1 MAKLEVDGKPVEVRD
16 GAMVMEAANAL
27 GIYVPHFCY
36 HKKLTIAANCRM
48 CLVEVEKAPKPLPAC
63 ATPVTEGMKVFTHS
77 PKAVQAQKGVME
89 FLLINHPLDCPICDQ
104 GGECQLQDLAV
115 GYGASESRYDEMK
128 RVVPNKNLGP
138 LIATDMTRC
147 IHCTRCVRFGQ
158 EIAGV
163 MELGM
168 AGRGEHSE
176 IMPFVARTVDTEL
189 SGNMIDVCPVGALTS
204 KPFRFTART
213 WELTRRKSVSPHD
226 SLGSNLM
233 VQVKGNRVLR
243 VLPLENEAINECWIS
258 DKDRFSYEALNVE
271 TRLVRPLLKRDGR
284 WEQVDWPQALEHVA
298 ARLKAVVASHGAA
311 SIGALASPHQTV
323 EELHLL
329 AKLMRGLGS
338 DNIDHRLRQVDFRLD
353 GSRSGAPW
361 LGMPVAEVGQADA
374 LLVVGSVL
382 RKDHPL
388 LAQRLRQAA
397 KRQARVHL
405 LNPLAQD
412 AMMPLAGER
421 VVAPSAMVA
430 ALAEVVK
437 AAAEA
442 KGVPLPVGL
451 DAALASVTVSAQARQ
466 VAEDLAR
473 AAHGVVWLGNLAV
486 QHPRLAELEVLAQAL
501 ASVTGAR
508 FGHLGVA
515 ANSVGAVLAG
525 AQPSAGGLNAHA
537 MIAAPRKAYLLLGAE
552 PELDCAD
559 GAAALAAMK
568 SAEFVVALSPF
579 EHRAL
584 DYAEV
589 ILPIAPFS
597 ETAGTFVNAEGRAQ
611 SFTGVVRPLGD
622 TRPAWK
628 VLRVLGNLLGL
639 AGFDQDSSDAVRAA
653 IALDGLPA
661 AGCDNSLSTGLSVD
675 ASTVVPAGIERVAPV
690 RIHDADALARRSPP
704 LQKTRDAAPVE
715 AVLAADL
722 WQRAGLQP
730 GDAVRIGR
738 ESGPG
743 NGSANDSATSS
754 VSALFPALL
763 DARLPA
769 GCLLLP
775 AGHASTF
782 ALGAPAGAVALS
794 VERVSPPQP
803 ATPAPAAPAAA
814 APAETAG

>member
-36 HKKLTIAANCRM
+36 HKKLSIAANCRM

-77 PKAVQAQKGVME
+77 SKAVQAQKGVME

-176 IMPFVARTVDTEL
+176 IMPFVARTVDSEL

-258 DKDRFSYEALNVE
+258 DKDRFSYEALNSE
-271 TRLVRPLLKRDGR
+271 TRLVQPLLKRDGR
-284 WEQVDWPQALEHVA
+284 WQQVDWPQALEHVA
-298 ARLKAVVASHGAA
+298 GRLRSIAASHGAE
-311 SIGALASPHQTV
+311 SIGALVSPHQTA

-329 AKLMRGLGS
+329 AKLVRGLGS

-353 GSRSGAPW
+353 GSRRGAPW
-361 LGMPVAEVGQADA
+361 LGLPVAEVSQADA
-374 LLVVGSVL
+374 VLVVGSVL

-397 KRQARVHL
+397 RRQARVHL

-412 AMMPLAGER
+412 AMMALAGEQ

-430 ALAEVVK
+430 ALAAVVK

-442 KGVPLPVGL
+442 KGAALGAGL
-451 DAALASVTVSAQARQ
+451 DAALAAVMVSPQARQ
-466 VAEDLAR
+466 AADDLAR
-473 AAHGVVWLGNLAV
+473 ATRGVVWLGNLAV
-486 QHPRLAELEVLAQAL
+486 QHPRYAELEILAQAL
-501 ASVTGAR
+501 ATVTGAR
-508 FGHLGVA
+508 FGHLGAA

-525 AQPSAGGLNAHA
+525 ALPSGAGLDARA
-537 MIAAPRKAYLLLGAE
+537 MIASPRKAYVLLGVE

-568 SAEFVVALSPF
+568 SAEFVVAMSPF

-589 ILPIAPFS
+589 ILPVAPFT

-611 SFTGVVRPLGD
+611 SFAGVVRPLGD
-622 TRPAWK
+622 TRPGWK

-653 IALDGLPA
+653 LSLDGLPV
-661 AGCDNSLSTGLSVD
+661 AGCDNALSASLAID
-675 ASTVVPAGIERVAPV
+675 ASLAVPAGIERVAPV

-722 WQRAGLQP
+722 WQGAGLQP
-730 GDAVRIGR
+730 GDSVRIGSAA
-738 ESGPG
+738 SG
-743 NGSANDSATSS
+743 A
-754 VSALFPALL
+754 SALFPASL
-763 DARLPA
+763 DPRLPA

-782 ALGAPAGAVALS
+782 PLGAPAGAAALS
-794 VERVSPPQP
+794 IERV
-803 ATPAPAAPAAA
+803 AAPVRAAPAA
-814 APAETAG
+814 TVS